1 MHKRDNTMARQ
12 NFYEQ
17 QQRDNVRLQRSP
29 YQMNRM
35 GQPVSMRMDEPVRN
49 EEMEEDLDQE
59 EMNKRDPNA
68 PVFRPQR
75 RVPDQAALQDR
86 ANEEA
91 MMRQPM
97 MGAPVAPMMP
107 MAPNA
112 PFALPYA
119 NPYVQQS
126 MGSPFVNP
134 YMQPMQPLQGM
145 GQNRLAFANRLLMR

>member
-29 YQMNRM
+29 YQDNR
-35 GQPVSMRMDEPVRN
+35 VRQASTPMPPPPRF
-49 EEMEEDLDQE
+49 EEEEDLDEE

-75 RVPDQAALQDR
+75 RVPGQAALQGR

>member
-35 GQPVSMRMDEPVRN
+35 GQPVSMKMDQPVRN
-49 EEMEEDLDQE
+49 EEEEDLDEQE
-59 EMNKRDPNA
+59 MKQRDPNA
-68 PVFRPQR
+68 PAFRPQR
-75 RVPDQAALQDR
+75 RVPGQAALQNR

-97 MGAPVAPMMP
+97 MGANMNPMMP

>member
-12 NFYEQ
+12 NFYVQ

-29 YQMNRM
+29 YQDNR
-35 GQPVSMRMDEPVRN
+35 VRQASTPMPPPPRF
-49 EEMEEDLDQE
+49 EEEEDLDE
-59 EMNKRDPNA
+59 VEMRQRDPNA

-75 RVPDQAALQDR
+75 KLPGQAALQDR
-86 ANEEA
+86 ANEEI
-91 MMRQPM
+91 MVRQPM
-97 MGAPVAPMMP
+97 MGAPAAPMMP